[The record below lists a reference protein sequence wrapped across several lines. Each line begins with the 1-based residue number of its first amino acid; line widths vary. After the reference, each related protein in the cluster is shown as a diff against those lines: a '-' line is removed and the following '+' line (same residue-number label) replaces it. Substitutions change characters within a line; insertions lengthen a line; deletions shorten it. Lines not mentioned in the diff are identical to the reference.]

1 MNYNYQQ
8 PFIPQNQQQR
18 YYWQNPPMPVVRPV
32 SSLDE
37 VKASPID
44 FDGSVFYFP
53 DLANRRIYTKQ
64 IQMDGT
70 AAINMYE
77 LKEIPKAGNP
87 TGDYITREEVEAVI
101 NSLRSAPVGQPAS
114 APVFYGGQIMYPVNP
129 MQIIQMIKGGSNPQ
143 QLLMSILQGNM
154 GNTPMGQN
162 LMTLVQNG
170 DKQGLEKIARNLCQQ
185 KGVNFDQE
193 FNAFKQMLGY

>member
-1 MNYNYQQ
+1 
-8 PFIPQNQQQR
+8 
-18 YYWQNPPMPVVRPV
+18 
-32 SSLDE
+32 
-37 VKASPID
+37 
-44 FDGSVFYFP
+44 
-53 DLANRRIYTKQ
+53 
-64 IQMDGT
+64 
-70 AAINMYE
+70 
-77 LKEIPKAGNP
+77 
-87 TGDYITREEVEAVI
+87 
-101 NSLRSAPVGQPAS
+101 
-114 APVFYGGQIMYPVNP
+114 MYPVNP

-162 LMTLVQNG
+162 LMTLVQNS

>member
-1 MNYNYQQ
+1 
-8 PFIPQNQQQR
+8 
-18 YYWQNPPMPVVRPV
+18 
-32 SSLDE
+32 
-37 VKASPID
+37 
-44 FDGSVFYFP
+44 
-53 DLANRRIYTKQ
+53 
-64 IQMDGT
+64 
-70 AAINMYE
+70 
-77 LKEIPKAGNP
+77 
-87 TGDYITREEVEAVI
+87 
-101 NSLRSAPVGQPAS
+101 
-114 APVFYGGQIMYPVNP
+114 MYPVNP
-129 MQIIQMIKGGSNPQ
+129 MQIIQMIKSGSNPQ

>member
-1 MNYNYQQ
+1 
-8 PFIPQNQQQR
+8 
-18 YYWQNPPMPVVRPV
+18 
-32 SSLDE
+32 
-37 VKASPID
+37 
-44 FDGSVFYFP
+44 
-53 DLANRRIYTKQ
+53 
-64 IQMDGT
+64 
-70 AAINMYE
+70 
-77 LKEIPKAGNP
+77 
-87 TGDYITREEVEAVI
+87 
-101 NSLRSAPVGQPAS
+101 
-114 APVFYGGQIMYPVNP
+114 MYPVNP

>member
-1 MNYNYQQ
+1 
-8 PFIPQNQQQR
+8 
-18 YYWQNPPMPVVRPV
+18 
-32 SSLDE
+32 
-37 VKASPID
+37 
-44 FDGSVFYFP
+44 
-53 DLANRRIYTKQ
+53 
-64 IQMDGT
+64 
-70 AAINMYE
+70 
-77 LKEIPKAGNP
+77 
-87 TGDYITREEVEAVI
+87 
-101 NSLRSAPVGQPAS
+101 
-114 APVFYGGQIMYPVNP
+114 MYPVNP

-193 FNAFKQMLGY
+193 FNAFKQRLGIR

>member
-1 MNYNYQQ
+1 
-8 PFIPQNQQQR
+8 
-18 YYWQNPPMPVVRPV
+18 
-32 SSLDE
+32 
-37 VKASPID
+37 
-44 FDGSVFYFP
+44 
-53 DLANRRIYTKQ
+53 
-64 IQMDGT
+64 
-70 AAINMYE
+70 
-77 LKEIPKAGNP
+77 
-87 TGDYITREEVEAVI
+87 
-101 NSLRSAPVGQPAS
+101 
-114 APVFYGGQIMYPVNP
+114 MYPVNP
-129 MQIIQMIKGGSNPQ
+129 IQIIQMIKGGSNPQ

>member
-1 MNYNYQQ
+1 
-8 PFIPQNQQQR
+8 
-18 YYWQNPPMPVVRPV
+18 
-32 SSLDE
+32 
-37 VKASPID
+37 
-44 FDGSVFYFP
+44 
-53 DLANRRIYTKQ
+53 
-64 IQMDGT
+64 
-70 AAINMYE
+70 
-77 LKEIPKAGNP
+77 
-87 TGDYITREEVEAVI
+87 
-101 NSLRSAPVGQPAS
+101 
-114 APVFYGGQIMYPVNP
+114 MYPVNP

-193 FNAFKQMLGY
+193 FNAFKQMLWY